1 MRFAKLVRTV
11 HALLLGGT
19 ATLIVAGCAV
29 TDESHKAKQQPL
41 QSGAAP
47 MSAASASGVARNAAP
62 ALDAPVSP
70 GVQRAFD
77 DASRALRSGHTED
90 AERAFRALA
99 QANPELGGPH
109 ANLGLIYRQA
119 GKLDESAMELEQAVL
134 RNPKQPIYFNQLGVT
149 YRQQGKFDQA
159 RLAYEKA
166 IALDANYPPAYLN
179 LGILSDL
186 YLGDSKRALELYDH
200 YLALSPNGD
209 ATVTKWI
216 ADLKNRKLAPNTDVL
231 KEKA

>member
-1 MRFAKLVRTV
+1 MRFAELVRTA
-11 HALLLGGT
+11 HSLMLGLAASLT
-19 ATLIVAGCAV
+19 VAGCAA
-29 TDESHKAKQQPL
+29 TDESHKAML
-41 QSGAAP
+41 QGVSP
-47 MSAASASGVARNAAP
+47 TSAASAPAVSQNAAL
-62 ALDAPVSP
+62 AVEAAVSP
-70 GVQRAFD
+70 GIQRAFD
-77 DASRALRSGHTED
+77 DASRALRSGRTED

-109 ANLGLIYRQA
+109 ANLGLIYRQV
-119 GKLDESAMELEQAVL
+119 GKLDESATELEQAVL
-134 RNPKQPIYFNQLGVT
+134 RNPRQPIYFNQLGVT

-166 IALDANYPPAYLN
+166 IALDANYPSPYLN

-209 ATVTKWI
+209 PAVTKWI
-216 ADLKNRKLAPNTDVL
+216 AELKNRKLAPNTDVR